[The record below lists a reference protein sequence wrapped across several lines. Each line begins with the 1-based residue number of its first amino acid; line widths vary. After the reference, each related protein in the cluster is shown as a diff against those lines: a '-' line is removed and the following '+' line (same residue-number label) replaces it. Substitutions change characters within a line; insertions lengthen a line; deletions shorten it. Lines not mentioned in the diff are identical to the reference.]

1 MNAEA
6 CMFFDDVAE
15 QGLWHSFDPQEME
28 YVERYLRMWSI
39 APGDRVLEPGCGRGR
54 LSAILADAV
63 GPGGRVLA
71 LDISPGMIASARR
84 RELPAQVEFRKA
96 CFLDMDASDGTFDH
110 VICCNVWPHLS
121 DAGRSIAQAWSLLN
135 SPGEFWICHLCGRV
149 RLNHIHRSAGHA
161 VHDHQLPPAAELAEM
176 VAEQG
181 FVVLDCEDSEQLYW
195 IHSRKG
201 SR

>member
-1 MNAEA
+1 MALKQELRGAFGGQFDYETARDAETA
-6 CMFFDDVAE
+6 LEMINELAAE
-15 QGLWHSFDPQEME
+15 QIE
-28 YVERYLRMWSI
+28 I
-39 APGDRVLEPGCGRGR
+39 VL
-54 LSAILADAV
+54 V
-63 GPGGRVLA
+63 
-71 LDISPGMIASARR
+71 ISER